1 MHNYHREYDDGIP
14 TAEIH
19 TLDSQNLYKKE
30 HLYMANYIA
39 QHPDDINAIAWEVL
53 DSIPLTN
60 AKLYVR
66 QNSDLPLISKI
77 IFLNLMEIAVLI
89 MQFI

>member
-1 MHNYHREYDDGIP
+1 MMGIP

-39 QHPDDINAIAWEVL
+39 QHPDDINAMMGSLRL
-53 DSIPLTN
+53 DTIN
-60 AKLYVR
+60 
-66 QNSDLPLISKI
+66 
-77 IFLNLMEIAVLI
+77 
-89 MQFI
+89 